1 VNVAA
6 EASPRCDLIIVP
18 DAQRAPAARIGKRE
32 MVLGLEPDALITR
45 KRLKE
50 PTIDHDLALRRLCR
64 VSWLQCFSR
73 KIETFET
80 FGFRKC
86 TLRVQGIEPDALLL
100 SWSTLPALSDEL
112 SRLDRQVTNRH

>member
-1 VNVAA
+1 VAA

-45 KRLKE
+45 KRLK
-50 PTIDHDLALRRLCR
+50 DLALQRLCR

-80 FGFRKC
+80 FGFPKMHFAGSGDRARRAPIV
-86 TLRVQGIEPDALLL
+86 LVDAAR
-100 SWSTLPALSDEL
+100 TKRRAFPA
-112 SRLDRQVTNRH
+112 